1 MIVGLS
7 DVAHLSLVIFADA
20 SAKVKRLSN
29 AIMRFVLPA
38 LHLWKLS
45 ISYESVCNQHEF
57 MLMQV
62 II

>member
-7 DVAHLSLVIFADA
+7 DVVHLSLVIFADA
-20 SAKVKRLSN
+20 SSKVNTSSN

-38 LHLWKLS
+38 LYLWTQS

-57 MLMQV
+57 M
-62 II
+62 